1 MKILVV
7 VPDLNLGG
15 VTSSVLNFC
24 KECSRR
30 GNIVDILVMD
40 GANANINNVNQIF
53 LSGQSLFWNL
63 NPKQICKYSG
73 LSKLLLYALGGLKKI
88 TNRFGLWLPII
99 FRDFKLKGDYDVAVA
114 YRQCAPCYYFTL
126 NCVSAKKKIG
136 MIHGNLNFM
145 GVTSSWDKYIPRF
158 DKVACVSKA
167 ISRDFINKF
176 SSSKDSFVTIYNMFD
191 IDDII
196 GKSKMQCAFCVDDQY
211 VNIISVTRHE
221 NNLKKTN
228 RIIEACAE
236 LRKRNVHKFHWYI
249 AGDGLDYEANV
260 NLAEKL
266 KVKDLITFCGPMEN
280 PYSLQA
286 RCDFSVLTSATEAY
300 SMSVIESLILK
311 KPIVVMKYPGVD
323 EAVINGYNGIIAE
336 QSMDSLLDSLIL
348 LINNKQERISMAQ
361 NLEAEKY
368 NNNVAY
374 QQFLGTINN

>member
-15 VTSSVLNFC
+15 VTSSAINFC
-24 KECSRR
+24 KECASR
-30 GNIVDILVMD
+30 GNHVDILVMD
-40 GANANINNVNQIF
+40 GAKAGIKNVNQIF

-63 NPKQICKYSG
+63 NPKQISKYSG
-73 LSKLLLYALGGLKKI
+73 LSKLLLYVLGGLKKI

-99 FRDFKLKGDYDVAVA
+99 FRAFELKGDYDVALA

-145 GVTSSWDKYIPRF
+145 GDISSWDRYIPGF
-158 DKVACVSKA
+158 DKIACVSQA
-167 ISRDFINKF
+167 IACDFINKF
-176 SSSKDSFVTIYNMFD
+176 PSSKDSFITIYNMFD
-191 IDDII
+191 INDII
-196 GKSKMQCAFCVDDQY
+196 NKAEMQCLFRVDDQCI
-211 VNIISVTRHE
+211 NIISVTRHE

-228 RIIEACAE
+228 RIIEVCAE
-236 LRKRNVHKFHWYI
+236 LKKKNVHKFHWYI
-249 AGDGLDYEANV
+249 AGDGPDYETNV

-266 KVKDLITFCGPMEN
+266 NVKDLITFCGPMSN

-286 RCDFSVLTSATEAY
+286 KCDFSVLTSATEAF

-311 KPIVVMKYPGVD
+311 KPIVVMKYPGVE
-323 EAVINGYNGIIAE
+323 EAVRNKYNGIIAE
-336 QSMDSLLDSLIL
+336 QTMASLLDSLIL
-348 LINNKQERISMAQ
+348 LINNKQEIISMAR
-361 NLEAEKY
+361 NLETEMY

-374 QQFLGTINN
+374 QQLLNAIN

>member
-15 VTSSVLNFC
+15 VTSSAINFC
-24 KECSRR
+24 KECASR
-30 GNIVDILVMD
+30 GNHVDILVMD
-40 GANANINNVNQIF
+40 GAKAGIKNVSQIF

-73 LSKLLLYALGGLKKI
+73 LSKLLLYALGGLKHI

-145 GVTSSWDKYIPRF
+145 GDTSSWDKYFPKF
-158 DKVACVSKA
+158 DKVACVSNA
-167 ISRDFINKF
+167 ISRDFINNF
-176 SSSKDSFVTIYNMFD
+176 PLSKDRFITIYNMFD
-191 IDDII
+191 INDIVN
-196 GKSKMQCAFCVDDQY
+196 KSKMQCHLPIDHQS
-211 VNIISVTRHE
+211 VNIVSITRHE

-236 LRKRNVHKFHWYI
+236 LKKRNIHKFHWYI
-249 AGDGLDYEANV
+249 AGDGPDYEANV
-260 NLAEKL
+260 KLADEL
-266 KVKDLITFCGPMEN
+266 GVTDLITFCGPMEN
-280 PYSLQA
+280 PYSLQSK
-286 RCDFSVLTSATEAY
+286 CDFSVLTSATEAF

-311 KPIVVMKYPGVD
+311 KPIVVMKYPGVE
-323 EAVINGYNGIIAE
+323 EAVRNKYNGIIAE
-336 QSMDSLLDSLIL
+336 QTMTSLLDSLIL
-348 LINNKQERISMAQ
+348 LINNKQEIISMAR
-361 NLEAEKY
+361 NLETEMY

-374 QQFLGTINN
+374 QQLLNAIN